1 MMRKLLVSAG
11 KCLRASLG
19 PRVRMR
25 AAQAF
30 WGSGTAAL
38 LAASTWLTASALDIR
53 YPPPLSAGREVS
65 TVVVDRSGALLR
77 AFTIADGR
85 WRLPVR
91 LADVD
96 PKFVSMLIAYEDKR
110 FYEHDGIDPLAMGRS
125 AWQLASNGRIVSGGS
140 TLSMQLARLL
150 EPRGERSFTAKAWQI
165 LRAVQIERRLT
176 KHEILEYYL
185 TLAPYGGNLE
195 GIRAAS
201 LAYFGK
207 PPRKLTVE
215 EAALLI
221 ALPQLPEAR
230 RPDRKPEA
238 AVRARNRVLTRMV
251 GAGVIPKLDA
261 EMASARDVPRS
272 RHELPA
278 FAAHLSERL
287 RAGDQDRT
295 LHRVTLDRKVQSG
308 LEALV
313 RQRIERLG
321 PKLSIAIVVADARTG
336 EIRARVGSPD
346 YLSEARS
353 GSLDMTRA
361 VRSPG
366 STLKPFIYGLAFDA
380 GVARPQS
387 LIEDAPADF
396 SGYAPENFDKNF
408 KGTVTVREALQ
419 LSLNIPAVALLEAV
433 GPLRLMSL
441 FKQAGMA
448 PQLPRDKPPS
458 LAIGLG
464 GIGMTLEDLV
474 ALYTSFPGM
483 GQMRELGDTVVVGAD
498 QQEDA
503 AQLLSPQATWYVNT
517 ILGRHAAAGTR
528 CHERYRLQDRNLLR
542 LSRRLGPSA
551 MTAPMSWASWVGRPD
566 GASVPGLTGRTAAAP
581 LLFEGFRR
589 IGAERTA
596 LPEAPD
602 GAVLLATS
610 DLPPNLRHVGRM
622 TRLVAENRPARPS
635 PTISYPP
642 DGARVERPESAAST
656 PRPVVLKV
664 RGGAAPFSWF
674 ADGAPVTTKVRR
686 RQTTWTPEGTG
697 FSTLTVIDAEGRSDR
712 VTIFLK

>member
-1 MMRKLLVSAG
+1 MMQPILHVLQKIA
-11 KCLRASLG
+11 RASIG
-19 PRVRMR
+19 PAVRMR
-25 AAQAF
+25 AARTF
-30 WGSGTAAL
+30 WCTGAAAL
-38 LAASTWLTASALDIR
+38 LVASGWLTVSALDIR
-53 YPPPLSAGREVS
+53 YPPPLSAGRQVS
-65 TVVVDRSGALLR
+65 PVVVDRSGALLR
-77 AFTIADGR
+77 AFTIDDGR
-85 WRLPVR
+85 WRLPVQ

-96 PKFVSMLIAYEDKR
+96 PKFVAMLVAYEDKR
-110 FYEHDGIDPLAMGRS
+110 FHEHNGIDPLAMCRS
-125 AWQLASNGRIVSGGS
+125 AWQLVSNGRIISGGS

-150 EPRGERSFTAKAWQI
+150 EPRRERSFAAKAKQI
-165 LRAVQIERRLT
+165 LRALQIERRLS

-207 PPRKLTVE
+207 PPRKLNVD

-230 RPDRKPEA
+230 RPDRNPKTA
-238 AVRARNRVLTRMV
+238 LRARNRVLRRMA
-251 GAGVIPKLDA
+251 GAGIIPELDA
-261 EMASARDVPRS
+261 EMAATRAVPNT

-278 FAAHLSERL
+278 FAAHLTERL
-287 RAGDQDRT
+287 RAANPNQA
-295 LHRVTLDRKVQSG
+295 LYRVTLDRAVQSG

-321 PKLSIAIVVADARTG
+321 SKLSIAIVVADARTG
-336 EIRARVGSPD
+336 EIRARIGSPD
-346 YLSEARS
+346 YLSEPRDGAV
-353 GSLDMTRA
+353 DMTRA

-380 GVARPQS
+380 GVARPES

-396 SGYAPENFDKNF
+396 NGYAPENFDKSF
-408 KGTVTVREALQ
+408 QGTVTVREALQ

-474 ALYTSFPGM
+474 TLYTSFPGL
-483 GQMRELGDTVVVGAD
+483 GQMQRLGDVTPSEAD
-498 QQEDA
+498 LPEDA
-503 AQLLSPQATWYVNT
+503 VQLLSPEATWYINK
-517 ILGRHAAAGTR
+517 ILAGTQPPEHAATNGIAFKTGTSYG
-528 CHERYRLQDRNLLR
+528 YRD
-542 LSRRLGPSA
+542 A
-551 MTAPMSWASWVGRPD
+551 WAIGYDGTHVMGVWVGRPD

-589 IGAERTA
+589 IGSERA
-596 LPEAPD
+596 DLPEAPP
-602 GAVLLATS
+602 GVFLVSTS
-610 DLPPNLRHVGRM
+610 DLPANLRHVGRI
-622 TRLVAENRPARPS
+622 TSLAANNAPAQPAPS
-635 PTISYPP
+635 ISYPP
-642 DGARVERPESAAST
+642 DGARVELPQSAAST
-656 PRPVVLKV
+656 PRPVVLKL

-674 ADGAPVTTKVRR
+674 VNGAPLATKARR
-686 RQTTWTPEGTG
+686 RQTTWMPEGSG

>member
-1 MMRKLLVSAG
+1 MMRKLLTSAG
-11 KCLRASLG
+11 RRLRAFLG
-19 PRVRMR
+19 PRLRMH

-38 LAASTWLTASALDIR
+38 LAASAWLTASALDMR

-91 LADVD
+91 LTDVD

-110 FYEHDGIDPLAMGRS
+110 FFEHDGVDPLAMGRS
-125 AWQLASNGRIVSGGS
+125 AWQLVSNGRIVSGGS

-150 EPRGERSFTAKAWQI
+150 EPRGERSFAAKAWQI

-176 KHEILEYYL
+176 KREILEYYL

-230 RPDRKPEA
+230 RPDRKPA
-238 AVRARNRVLTRMV
+238 AAIRARNRVLTRMV
-251 GAGVIPKLDA
+251 GAGVIPELDA

-287 RAGDQDRT
+287 RAGDHDSS

-308 LEALV
+308 LEALA

-336 EIRARVGSPD
+336 EIRARIGSPD

-396 SGYAPENFDKNF
+396 SGYAPENFDKTF

-483 GQMRELGDTVVVGAD
+483 GQMRELGDTVALETE

-517 ILGRHAAAGTR
+517 ILAGTPPPEHAATNGIAFKTGTSYG
-528 CHERYRLQDRNLLR
+528 YRD
-542 LSRRLGPSA
+542 A
-551 MTAPMSWASWVGRPD
+551 WAIGYDGTHVMGVWVGRPD

-610 DLPPNLRHVGRM
+610 DLPPNLRHVGRIT
-622 TRLVAENRPARPS
+622 TRLAENRPARPA

-642 DGARVERPESAAST
+642 DGARVERPESATST

-697 FSTLTVIDAEGRSDR
+697 FSTLTVIDSEGRSDR